1 MANGILRH
9 REDVELS
16 TTYLERWQAAIAQAA
31 ASLRGI
37 AGLQWHRARTFSH
50 WSVVGQRVD
59 PTLLWDVVRLGGN
72 QQQAAFGTVLLA
84 ARLID
89 MFGQRA
95 ERSLDLVLYGLLPDG
110 RPFAGMTLREA
121 AERFAAE
128 IGDDWRAPRRLT
140 ELLAGPGDQE
150 PWRDWFGRLV
160 HEATPAVAGAI
171 AYGVPGVDVN
181 AIIRWLEWVATA
193 ADLTPAAA
201 AGAGVRWGD
210 HDGARVLTDMAR
222 VGAASFFPA
231 LQQVAASPP
240 PQDVTTA
247 WQQAQ
252 RRPARALRAYLHYR
266 GAPVAEDIP
275 APAVDAPRPA
285 SRGLALRAV
294 LDNTL
299 TALLDLQEAD
309 RILSGSAPR
318 SGREPIRS
326 GRLRESIGAIRQ
338 AWLMVDAELDRL
350 GTVRSDEGVRRSV
363 DEAADL
369 FGLYQAN
376 PPRTHLDD
384 EAGRRAHEAAIRAVV
399 EFEELRRQLSAAAG
413 PDVPPGPGRWFDRP
427 PQGPQPI
434 TPGSPRGPDGGPRQP
449 AAAASEPSRQVLD
462 RIAATLDGLD
472 GAFVAGESVL
482 WVGLCRAA
490 QPLVG
495 ALAADVA
502 ARLGPL
508 RAEVARAR
516 AEAGEQRGAAAFWQS
531 YWLAEAGARF
541 VTAISRLAEAT
552 GGTRTESLPADLAR
566 RVRDDVVAAA
576 ESLRSDLALLATAA
590 DGPPRWSPLDPR
602 AWLREL
608 PRDGIDRLA
617 ALVCTLEADPDLTGL
632 PQPASEIGGRSLRY
646 LVADLAEQL
655 SRLPGEVRDVIDRGR
670 WLAEGELPDVGEM
683 PATFLQLAAQV
694 AAEMARLRNS
704 IAALPATEK
713 QQAALGAW
721 HDAWRAWATPAA
733 HLDGPLLLERL
744 EYGAGSRDEVLF
756 GQAVLATVVRD
767 AEGLHCILADGF
779 PSGLPVGEVLREFTH
794 RRRAARGGGADLPA
808 RACDRGA
815 DRAGGGRP
823 RCCPRRG

>member
-1 MANGILRH
+1 
-9 REDVELS
+9 
-16 TTYLERWQAAIAQAA
+16 
-31 ASLRGI
+31 
-37 AGLQWHRARTFSH
+37 
-50 WSVVGQRVD
+50 VVGQRVD

-72 QQQAAFGTVLLA
+72 QQQAAFGTVRLA

-252 RRPARALRAYLHYR
+252 RRPARALQAYLHYR

-350 GTVRSDEGVRRSV
+350 GTVRSDEGVGRSV

-384 EAGRRAHEAAIRAVV
+384 EAGRRAHEAAMRAVV

-462 RIAATLDGLD
+462 RIAATLDGLE

-502 ARLGPL
+502 ARLGRSARRWRGPGLRPASSVVPL
-508 RAEVARAR
+508 RSGSPTGSRRRVLGSSQRSPDWPRRPAAPAPNRCRPTWRAACATTWSPR
-516 AEAGEQRGAAAFWQS
+516 PSRCVPISLCWRRLRTVHRG
-531 YWLAEAGARF
+531 GARWTPGPGSASF
-541 VTAISRLAEAT
+541 R
-552 GGTRTESLPADLAR
+552 
-566 RVRDDVVAAA
+566 
-576 ESLRSDLALLATAA
+576 ATAST
-590 DGPPRWSPLDPR
+590 GSPPW
-602 AWLREL
+602 
-608 PRDGIDRLA
+608 
-617 ALVCTLEADPDLTGL
+617 C
-632 PQPASEIGGRSLRY
+632 
-646 LVADLAEQL
+646 
-655 SRLPGEVRDVIDRGR
+655 
-670 WLAEGELPDVGEM
+670 
-683 PATFLQLAAQV
+683 
-694 AAEMARLRNS
+694 AR
-704 IAALPATEK
+704 
-713 QQAALGAW
+713 
-721 HDAWRAWATPAA
+721 
-733 HLDGPLLLERL
+733 
-744 EYGAGSRDEVLF
+744 
-756 GQAVLATVVRD
+756 
-767 AEGLHCILADGF
+767 
-779 PSGLPVGEVLREFTH
+779 
-794 RRRAARGGGADLPA
+794 
-808 RACDRGA
+808 
-815 DRAGGGRP
+815 
-823 RCCPRRG
+823 